1 MCSSKHFDS
10 LWKVFMLS
18 ATIKKH
24 SETKGLSYFIL
35 TGGTYLPLRVFSQ
48 SFVTFEKEAYS
59 QASSFVRDKVAFL
72 SYASTGCQVMES
84 ALLIVISISRL
95 SRQRL
100 LRFRQRA

>member
-1 MCSSKHFDS
+1 MESVHAFCNN
-10 LWKVFMLS
+10 
-18 ATIKKH
+18 KK
-24 SETKGLSYFIL
+24 STVKQSLSYFIL
-35 TGGTYLPLRVFSQ
+35 TGGTYLPLSVFSQ
-48 SFVTFEKEAYS
+48 SFVTFEKEVYS
-59 QASSFVRDKVAFL
+59 LASSFVFDKVAFL